1 LAASPASASGVAT
14 PAPACASFSFGCR
27 SKFPT
32 GVHSINQGNPF
43 VNMAKLEKKN
53 TPMLSPQPPIECLIS
68 FHYLKEI
75 GEFGYPMQR
84 LVNLLSIIYLG

>member
-1 LAASPASASGVAT
+1 
-14 PAPACASFSFGCR
+14 
-27 SKFPT
+27 
-32 GVHSINQGNPF
+32 
-43 VNMAKLEKKN
+43 MAKLEKKN